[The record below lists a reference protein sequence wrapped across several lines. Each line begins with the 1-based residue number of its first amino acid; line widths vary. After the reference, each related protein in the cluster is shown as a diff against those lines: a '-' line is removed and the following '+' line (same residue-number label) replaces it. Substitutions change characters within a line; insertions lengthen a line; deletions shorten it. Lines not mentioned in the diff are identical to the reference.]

1 MKWNS
6 QFFSLKCCSLKYQ
19 TFYFTYIFW
28 AYWLNEFSLTVNA
41 CACDARVIMNA
52 NTYISFGNDFSIIQ
66 PLNLTVCDRCS
77 RHLLNNHSH
86 GLGLV
91 HTNPQYHRNPLWLVF
106 HDIHN
111 DQRRMRSPS
120 LHPIHHS
127 IFGYGNS
134 IDKQFFLFICWKL
147 VEFNRNVVDEKMQN
161 VKLLHLHRV
170 WYARKI
176 HAQQTPFGYYVLRI
190 RHFQH
195 VECHCELSSW
205 GIKKNW
211 SIWM

>member
-120 LHPIHHS
+120 LLPIHSSNFLDMEIQS
-127 IFGYGNS
+127 INSFFYSFVENLWNS
-134 IDKQFFLFICWKL
+134 IGMLLMRKCKMWNCYTYIVCDMLEKSTHNKHLLVIMFFVFAT
-147 VEFNRNVVDEKMQN
+147 FNTSNAIANCQAE
-161 VKLLHLHRV
+161 
-170 WYARKI
+170 
-176 HAQQTPFGYYVLRI
+176 G
-190 RHFQH
+190 
-195 VECHCELSSW
+195 
-205 GIKKNW
+205 
-211 SIWM
+211 